1 MELLDVYD
9 SKGNVTGRT
18 IVRGDKSVIL
28 NDDEHVA
35 VGVIYIENNNG
46 EFLIQKTSIEKGG
59 QFSSTGGHVSSGE
72 TPLSSIKR
80 EVEEEIGIDIYDD
93 EVIELG
99 YLLYDKPL
107 RYMFYLKKDINL
119 DDVKVQKEEVDYVK
133 YMSVDEIN
141 RLIEE
146 EQLLKSHGIIF
157 KEVLKY
163 KEKSNVK
170 IKV

>member
-9 SKGNVTGRT
+9 SFGNVTGRT
-18 IVRGDKSVIL
+18 IVRGDKNIIL
-28 NDDEHVA
+28 NDDEHIA
-35 VGVIYIENNNG
+35 VGVIYIENSKG
-46 EFLIQKTSIEKGG
+46 EFLIQKTSQEKGG
-59 QFSSTGGHVSSGE
+59 LFSSTGGHTCANE

-80 EVEEEIGIDIYDD
+80 EVLEELGINIEDE

-119 DDVKVQKEEVDYVK
+119 DDVKVQKEEVECVK
-133 YMSVDEIN
+133 YMSIN
-141 RLIEE
+141 QINNLIANEMM
-146 EQLLKSHGIIF
+146 LKSHGIIF

-163 KEKSNVK
+163 KKQNP
-170 IKV
+170 